1 MVNIVSKWVVTA
13 LAVLLLAACS
23 GGPPSTPIMPDIT
36 FKHKAPLSAA
46 AASVTVTDVYQST
59 LRTPYVEH
67 EYRLRPNAIAKS
79 WASNRLNATGSGGK
93 IELRV
98 LDASV
103 IESELP
109 TKSGIMDLFYIE
121 ESTELTASL
130 KVDLLYTDARGT
142 ATVSTQAKA
151 KTTLLENM
159 TLNEIELAYFNMLET
174 LAKEF
179 DQRLEDELLR
189 ALPNAVRR

>member
-1 MVNIVSKWVVTA
+1 MVKIVRVWIVSA
-13 LAVLLLAACS
+13 FAVLFLVACG

-36 FKHKAPLSAA
+36 FKHKAPLMAA
-46 AASVTVTDVYQST
+46 ASSVTVTDVYQST
-59 LRTPYVEH
+59 LRKPYVEH

-79 WASNRLNATGSGGK
+79 WASNRLNLSGAGGK

-103 IESELP
+103 VEKELP
-109 TKSGIMDLFYIE
+109 TKSGIMDFFYIE

-130 KVDLLYTDARGT
+130 KVDLLFTDARGT

-189 ALPNAVRR
+189 ALPNAIRR